1 MKSPTAA
8 GRPLKSGSGA
18 IQLHPGLSSLLRRR
32 QLRRVSRDGI
42 PFGASSAVRS
52 LRVLPSGL
60 DVELCYAVDI
70 AASRHCP
77 LVAVLPLP
85 LPAAPMAM
93 AAAATI
99 SAIAAAERVRARTAV
114 VSPRLAGRQVYEDLL
129 VGREQLSVL
138 VPRTMAGEG
147 CGENTVV
154 TAHDCAQLLSLESL
168 DALTGLVLDLS
179 AVSLGDLDRVLRHL
193 RHRSARRPL
202 RLLAI
207 TASPLDPAVGMIR
220 QANGLVYAVDQAALA
235 GQASV
240 TPEPG
245 PGDGLPL
252 VCGAGDL
259 VRAAGAPLELHDCG
273 DVALDNA
280 VSSLWAAT
288 ANLSR
293 KRGTAGNTAQV
304 GDLRWAW
311 AVTSS
316 FTQLATS
323 AARADYHADRR
334 PWAPPSLLEAPQ
346 RARDLAVRENEA
358 LWLRWAEAADA
369 AVAASSREHKAAVIA
384 QVAAELAAE
393 DRPVL
398 VLARNR
404 VAAAA
409 LRSALLENPVAPA
422 EVSVASMRDFA
433 ASRLRIAGDA
443 LVVIPGPLPRP
454 YAGWLAVP
462 PSRGLLMLAAGPLQ
476 TLRAARQVIDARSA
490 LGQAR
495 ISTMASS
502 LVPDV
507 VWTPPN
513 LHIEMPPPGETL
525 AVITGVGTHMPFEA
539 LGGQWDDR
547 ARRSLEAR
555 ALQADPAGLPGN
567 AAEDAPL
574 WTPFR
579 DDALAA
585 LERCAGLPAG
595 AADQIL
601 ENDADG
607 SAGTG
612 GGVSVTSSWIP
623 VPVVPLTLRPLDG
636 GDEFVLLQP
645 PGETLT
651 RRDGLQV
658 KAVAARS
665 LRPGDLVAL
674 VDGQARQ
681 DLFGHIVDT
690 LEESPD
696 WGLQVALARFWHKC
710 VRRIPG
716 SGLTYEEIRWRS
728 GVSVQAKTIGTW
740 ARGQA
745 ECPLDP
751 EDVRRLAGFLEDD
764 DVLSRADAVAAALR
778 ALWQLHRKAGR
789 WLSARLA
796 DASRAGLGDDAI
808 RGRARDEVLDPALG
822 LRASDLLGA
831 IRLCRVTATGTTCSA
846 PAGATGSPLSPTQAA
861 ALCVPLADAADRPAL
876 PGPGRPPETV
886 ADGIAAVTGISARA
900 EAQSGCVSPPGTTV
914 SSKHEKPAPQLPIT
928 SSGAGEDLRTCPRPP
943 GQPHTEER
951 SSSCDE

>member
-1 MKSPTAA
+1 MESSTAA
-8 GRPLKSGSGA
+8 RRPLKSGPGVSR
-18 IQLHPGLSSLLRRR
+18 LRPGLSSLLERQ

-42 PFGASSAVRS
+42 QLGMSGAARS

-60 DVELCYAVDI
+60 DVELCYAVDT
-70 AASRHCP
+70 AASRHRP

-114 VSPRLAGRQVYEDLL
+114 VSPRLAGRQMYDDLL
-129 VGREQLSVL
+129 VDREQLSVL
-138 VPRTMAGEG
+138 IPRTMAGEG
-147 CGENTVV
+147 VGDNTVV

-168 DALTGLVLDLS
+168 DTLTGLVLDLS
-179 AVSLGDLDRVLRHL
+179 AVGPGDLDRVLRHL

-202 RLLAI
+202 LLLAI

-252 VCGAGDL
+252 VCSAADL
-259 VRAAGAPLELHDCG
+259 MLAAGSSLELHDCG
-273 DVALDNA
+273 DAPLDNA

-293 KRGTAGNTAQV
+293 KAGAAGDAAQAGN
-304 GDLRWAW
+304 LRWAW

-384 QVAAELAAE
+384 QAAAELAAD

-398 VLARNR
+398 VLTRNR

-409 LRSALLENPVAPA
+409 LRAALLENPVAPA

-433 ASRLRIAGDA
+433 AGRLRIERAA
-443 LVVIPGPLPRP
+443 LVVIPGPVPRP

-462 PSRGLLMLAAGPLQ
+462 PARGLLLLTAGPHQ
-476 TLRAARQVIDARSA
+476 TLRAARQVIDARNTLAVARSGA
-490 LGQAR
+490 LASGLVADGARAPLAGQA
-495 ISTMASS
+495 AAQSS
-502 LVPDV
+502 
-507 VWTPPN
+507 
-513 LHIEMPPPGETL
+513 GETL
-525 AVITGVGTHMPFEA
+525 AVITASGTHMPFEA
-539 LGGQWDDR
+539 VSGQWDDR
-547 ARRSLEAR
+547 ARRDLEAR
-555 ALQADPAGLPGN
+555 ARKTDLVSLPGN
-567 AAEDAPL
+567 PADDDAGL
-574 WTPFR
+574 WTPFQ

-585 LERCAGLPAG
+585 LARCAGRLAG
-595 AADQIL
+595 AADEIL
-601 ENDADG
+601 EGDADG
-607 SAGTG
+607 SAVPGA
-612 GGVSVTSSWIP
+612 GVSMASSGAL
-623 VPVVPLTLRPLDG
+623 VPVIPLTLRPLDG

-645 PGETLT
+645 PDQTLT

-665 LRPGDLVAL
+665 LRPSDLVAL
-674 VDGQARQ
+674 IDGQARQ
-681 DLFGHIVDT
+681 DLFGHMVDT

-696 WGLQVALARFWHKC
+696 YGLPVALARYWYAC
-710 VRRIPG
+710 VRRIPR
-716 SGLTYEEIRWRS
+716 SGLNYEEIRRRS

-751 EDVRRLAGFLEDD
+751 EDVRRLARFLEDD

-778 ALWQLHRKAGR
+778 SLWQLHRKAGR

-796 DASRAGLGDDAI
+796 DASRAGLGDNAI
-808 RGRARDEVLDPALG
+808 RGRIRDEVLDPALG
-822 LRASDLLGA
+822 LRASDLLGT
-831 IRLCRVTATGTTCSA
+831 IRLCRVTAAGTTCAA
-846 PAGATGSPLSPTQAA
+846 PSGATGSPLPPAQAT
-861 ALCVPLADAADRPAL
+861 ALCSPLSSAAGGPAA
-876 PGPGRPPETV
+876 PRPGRPP
-886 ADGIAAVTGISARA
+886 GPR
-900 EAQSGCVSPPGTTV
+900 QP
-914 SSKHEKPAPQLPIT
+914 
-928 SSGAGEDLRTCPRPP
+928 PRPR
-943 GQPHTEER
+943 G
-951 SSSCDE
+951 SSRARRR

>member
-1 MKSPTAA
+1 V
-8 GRPLKSGSGA
+8 SG
-18 IQLHPGLSSLLRRR
+18 
-32 QLRRVSRDGI
+32 
-42 PFGASSAVRS
+42 AVRS

-60 DVELCYAVDI
+60 DVELCHAVDT

-93 AAAATI
+93 AAAATV
-99 SAIAAAERVRARTAV
+99 SAIAAAGRVHARTAV
-114 VSPRLAGRQVYEDLL
+114 VSPRLAGRQMYEALL
-129 VGREQLSVL
+129 VDREQLSAL

-147 CGENTVV
+147 GGENAVV
-154 TAHDCAQLLSLESL
+154 TAHDCAQLLSMESL

-179 AVSLGDLDRVLRHL
+179 AVGPGDLDRVLRHL

-202 RLLAI
+202 LLVAI

-240 TPEPG
+240 TPGPG

-259 VRAAGAPLELHDCG
+259 MRAAGASLELHDCG

-288 ANLSR
+288 ASQSR
-293 KRGTAGNTAQV
+293 KTGTAGNAV
-304 GDLRWAW
+304 LAGNLRWAW
-311 AVTSS
+311 AVTNS

-323 AARADYHADRR
+323 AARTDYHADRR

-369 AVAASSREHKAAVIA
+369 AVAASSREYKAEVIA

-393 DRPVL
+393 GRPVL
-398 VLARNR
+398 VLTRNR

-409 LRSALLENPVAPA
+409 LRSALLENPVAP

-433 ASRLRIAGDA
+433 ASRLRTTGDA
-443 LVVIPGPLPRP
+443 LVVIPGPLPRL

-462 PSRGLLMLAAGPLQ
+462 PSGGLLMLTAGPQQ
-476 TLRAARQVIDARSA
+476 TLRAARQAIDARNALAAARSSA
-490 LGQAR
+490 LASGLVATVTRAPQAGQA
-495 ISTMASS
+495 A
-502 LVPDV
+502 
-507 VWTPPN
+507 
-513 LHIEMPPPGETL
+513 PPGETL
-525 AVITGVGTHMPFEA
+525 AVITVAGTRMPFEA
-539 LGGQWDDR
+539 RSGQWDDR
-547 ARRSLEAR
+547 ARRNLEAR
-555 ALQADPAGLPGN
+555 ARQADPAGLPGN
-567 AAEDAPL
+567 AADDAGL

-585 LERCAGLPAG
+585 LERCSGRPTG

-601 ENDADG
+601 ESDADG

-612 GGVSVTSSWIP
+612 GGVSVTSSGAPI
-623 VPVVPLTLRPLDG
+623 PVVPLTLRPLDG

-645 PGETLT
+645 PTETLT

-674 VDGQARQ
+674 IDGQARQ
-681 DLFGHIVDT
+681 DLFGHVIDT

-696 WGLQVALARFWHKC
+696 WGLSVALARFWHEC
-710 VRRIPG
+710 VRRIPDT
-716 SGLTYEEIRWRS
+716 GLSYEEIRLRS

-751 EDVRRLAGFLEDD
+751 EDVRRLARLLEDD

-778 ALWQLHRKAGR
+778 ALWHLHQKAGR
-789 WLSARLA
+789 WLSSRLA
-796 DASRAGLGDDAI
+796 DASLAGLGDDAI
-808 RGRARDEVLDPALG
+808 RGRIRDEVLDPSLG
-822 LRASDLLGA
+822 LRASDLLGT
-831 IRLCRVTATGTTCSA
+831 IRLCCVTAVGTTCSA
-846 PAGATGSPLSPTQAA
+846 PADATGSPLPPAAAA
-861 ALCVPLADAADRPAL
+861 ALCSPLTSATDGPAAPRHVRPTAAA
-876 PGPGRPPETV
+876 PPERI
-886 ADGIAAVTGISARA
+886 ADGTTTVTGVPAGA
-900 EAQSGCVSPPGTTV
+900 EAPVWPSRLLAQSGCLSPSV
-914 SSKHEKPAPQLPIT
+914 LQ
-928 SSGAGEDLRTCPRPP
+928 
-943 GQPHTEER
+943 
-951 SSSCDE
+951 

>member
-1 MKSPTAA
+1 MKSSTAA
-8 GRPLKSGSGA
+8 PRPLKSGSTV
-18 IQLHPGLSSLLRRR
+18 IQLRPGLSSLLERRV
-32 QLRRVSRDGI
+32 LRRVSRDGI
-42 PFGASSAVRS
+42 PFGVSGAVRS

-60 DVELCYAVDI
+60 DVELCYAVDV

-99 SAIAAAERVRARTAV
+99 SAIAAAKRVRARTAV
-114 VSPRLAGRQVYEDLL
+114 VSPRLAGRQMYEDLL
-129 VGREQLSVL
+129 VDRERLSDL
-138 VPRTMAGEG
+138 VPRAMAGESG
-147 CGENTVV
+147 SGSTVV
-154 TAHDCAQLLSLESL
+154 TAHDCGQLLSLESL

-179 AVSLGDLDRVLRHL
+179 AASAGDLDRVLGHL

-202 RLLAI
+202 LLLAI
-207 TASPLDPAVGMIR
+207 TASPLDPAIGMIR
-220 QANGLVYAVDQAALA
+220 QANGLVYAVNQSVLAA
-235 GQASV
+235 QASA

-252 VCGAGDL
+252 ICGAGDL
-259 VRAAGAPLELHDCG
+259 MRAAGASLELHDCA

-280 VSSLWAAT
+280 VSVLWSAT
-288 ANLSR
+288 ANLS
-293 KRGTAGNTAQV
+293 KKAGAAGNAVQA
-304 GDLRWAW
+304 GNLRWAW

-323 AARADYHADRR
+323 AARADHHADRR

-346 RARDLAVRENEA
+346 RARDLAIRENEA
-358 LWLRWAEAADA
+358 LWLRWADAADA
-369 AVAASSREHKAAVIA
+369 AVTASGREHKAAVIA
-384 QVAAELAAE
+384 KVAAELTAG

-404 VAAAA
+404 IAAAA
-409 LRSALLENPVAPA
+409 LRQALLENPVAPQ
-422 EVSVASMRDFA
+422 EVTVASMRDFA
-433 ASRLRIAGDA
+433 ASRLRSAPDA

-462 PSRGLLMLAAGPLQ
+462 PASGLLMLTAGPHQ
-476 TLRAARQVIDARSA
+476 TLRAARQVIDARKSLAVARSSA
-490 LGQAR
+490 AASGLVAGVPLAPQAG
-495 ISTMASS
+495 STKLLA
-502 LVPDV
+502 
-507 VWTPPN
+507 
-513 LHIEMPPPGETL
+513 GETL
-525 AVITGVGTHMPFEA
+525 AVITAAGTHMPFEA
-539 LGGQWDDR
+539 SGGRWDDE
-547 ARRSLEAR
+547 ARRNLEAR
-555 ALQADPAGLPGN
+555 VLKTDPDCLPTDT
-567 AAEDAPL
+567 AEDSAL

-579 DDALAA
+579 EDALAA
-585 LERCAGLPAG
+585 LARCAGRPPG

-601 ENDADG
+601 ESDVDG
-607 SAGTG
+607 SAAAG
-612 GGVSVTSSWIP
+612 GGVSVTSSGAL

-636 GDEFVLLQP
+636 GSDFVLLQP

-651 RRDGLQV
+651 RRDGTQV

-681 DLFGHIVDT
+681 DLFGHVIDT

-696 WGLQVALARFWHKC
+696 WGMSVALARFWHEC
-710 VRRIPG
+710 VQRIPD
-716 SGLTYEEIRWRS
+716 SGLTYEEIRQQS

-745 ECPLDP
+745 ECPLNP
-751 EDVRRLAGFLEDD
+751 EDVRRLARLLEDD

-778 ALWQLHRKAGR
+778 SLWHMHQKAGR

-808 RGRARDEVLDPALG
+808 RGRIRDEILDPALG
-822 LRASDLLGA
+822 LRASDLLGT
-831 IRLCRVTATGTTCSA
+831 IRLCRVTAAGSTCTA
-846 PAGATGSPLSPTQAA
+846 PAGATGSPLPPDVAA
-861 ALCVPLADAADRPAL
+861 ALCSPLTSAAGMATT
-876 PGPGRPPETV
+876 PGPGHLPGRLQPRHQEGPP
-886 ADGIAAVTGISARA
+886 
-900 EAQSGCVSPPGTTV
+900 
-914 SSKHEKPAPQLPIT
+914 PAPQ
-928 SSGAGEDLRTCPRPP
+928 G
-943 GQPHTEER
+943 
-951 SSSCDE
+951 

>member
-1 MKSPTAA
+1 MNSLTAA
-8 GRPLKSGSGA
+8 RRPLKSEPGVYQSR
-18 IQLHPGLSSLLRRR
+18 PGLSSLLERRL
-32 QLRRVSRDGI
+32 LRRVSRDGI
-42 PFGASSAVRS
+42 PLGMSGAVRS

-60 DVELCYAVDI
+60 DVELCYAVDT

-99 SAIAAAERVRARTAV
+99 SAIATAGRVQARTAV
-114 VSPRLAGRQVYEDLL
+114 VSLRLAARQMYDDLL
-129 VGREQLSVL
+129 VDREQLSVL

-147 CGENTVV
+147 GGGNTVV
-154 TAHDCAQLLSLESL
+154 AAHDCAELLSLESL

-179 AVSLGDLDRVLRHL
+179 AVGPGDLDRVLGHL

-202 RLLAI
+202 LLLAI
-207 TASPLDPAVGMIR
+207 TASPLDPAVSMIR

-235 GQASV
+235 GQASI

-252 VCGAGDL
+252 VCSAGDL
-259 VRAAGAPLELHDCG
+259 MRAAGASLELHDCG
-273 DVALDNA
+273 DVALDSA
-280 VSSLWAAT
+280 VSSLWTAT
-288 ANLSR
+288 ANLS
-293 KRGTAGNTAQV
+293 KKTGAAGNAVQA
-304 GDLRWAW
+304 GNLRWAW

-358 LWLRWAEAADA
+358 LWLRWAEAADVT
-369 AVAASSREHKAAVIA
+369 VAASSREYKAAVIA
-384 QVAAELAAE
+384 QVAAELAVE
-393 DRPVL
+393 DRQVL
-398 VLARNR
+398 VLTRNR

-433 ASRLRIAGDA
+433 AGRPRIPGDA

-462 PSRGLLMLAAGPLQ
+462 PSRGLLMLTAGPHQ
-476 TLRAARQVIDARSA
+476 TLRAARQAIDARNA
-490 LGQAR
+490 LALARSGALASGLVAGSPRAPQAGAQP
-495 ISTMASS
+495 T
-502 LVPDV
+502 
-507 VWTPPN
+507 
-513 LHIEMPPPGETL
+513 GETL
-525 AVITGVGTHMPFEA
+525 AIITAAGTHVPFEA
-539 LGGQWDDR
+539 TGGQWDDR
-547 ARRSLEAR
+547 TRRDLEAR
-555 ALQADPAGLPGN
+555 ARQADPVGLPGN
-567 AAEDAPL
+567 AADDSAL

-585 LERCAGLPAG
+585 LERCAGRPSG

-601 ENDADG
+601 ESDADG

-612 GGVSVTSSWIP
+612 AGVSVTSSGAP

-636 GDEFVLLQP
+636 SGEFVLLQP
-645 PGETLT
+645 PCETLT
-651 RRDGLQV
+651 RRDGLRV
-658 KAVAARS
+658 KPVAARS

-674 VDGQARQ
+674 VNGQARQ
-681 DLFGHIVDT
+681 DLFGHMIDT

-696 WGLQVALARFWHKC
+696 WGLSVALARFWHDC
-710 VRRIPG
+710 VQRIPD
-716 SGLTYEEIRWRS
+716 SGLNYEEIRRRS

-751 EDVRRLAGFLEDD
+751 EDVRLLARFLGDD

-778 ALWQLHRKAGR
+778 ALWQLHQKAGR
-789 WLSARLA
+789 WLSSRLA

-808 RGRARDEVLDPALG
+808 RGRIRDEVLDLALG

-831 IRLCRVTATGTTCSA
+831 IRLCRVTAVGTTCCA
-846 PAGATGSPLSPTQAA
+846 PAGATGSPLPPTEAA
-861 ALCVPLADAADRPAL
+861 ALCLPLASAASRPAA
-876 PGPGRPPETV
+876 PEPGRPP
-886 ADGIAAVTGISARA
+886 GRR
-900 EAQSGCVSPPGTTV
+900 QP
-914 SSKHEKPAPQLPIT
+914 
-928 SSGAGEDLRTCPRPP
+928 PRPRGSWRTP
-943 GQPHTEER
+943 R
-951 SSSCDE
+951 R

>member
-1 MKSPTAA
+1 MKNSAA
-8 GRPLKSGSGA
+8 ACRPLKSGSSVN
-18 IQLHPGLSSLLRRR
+18 QLRPGLSSLLERRL
-32 QLRRVSRDGI
+32 LRRISPDGI
-42 PFGASSAVRS
+42 PFGMSGAVRS

-60 DVELCYAVDI
+60 DVELCYAVDT
-70 AASRHCP
+70 AASRHRP

-114 VSPRLAGRQVYEDLL
+114 VSPRLAARQMYDELL
-129 VGREQLSVL
+129 VDREQLSTL
-138 VPRTMAGEG
+138 VPRAMAGEDG
-147 CGENTVV
+147 GENTVV

-179 AVSLGDLDRVLRHL
+179 AVGPGDLDRVLRHL

-202 RLLAI
+202 LLLAI
-207 TASPLDPAVGMIR
+207 TASPLDSAVGVIR

-235 GQASV
+235 DQASV
-240 TPEPG
+240 TLEPG

-252 VCGAGDL
+252 VCSAGDL
-259 VRAAGAPLELHDCG
+259 MRAADASLELHDCG
-273 DVALDNA
+273 DVALDSA
-280 VSSLWAAT
+280 ISSLWTAT
-288 ANLSR
+288 ANLS
-293 KRGTAGNTAQV
+293 KKTGGAGNAVQAAN
-304 GDLRWAW
+304 LRWAW

-369 AVAASSREHKAAVIA
+369 AVTASSREHKAAVIA

-398 VLARNR
+398 VLTRNR

-409 LRSALLENPVAPA
+409 LRSALLENPAAPA

-462 PSRGLLMLAAGPLQ
+462 PSRGLLMLTAGPQQ
-476 TLRAARQVIDARSA
+476 TLRAARHAIDARNA
-490 LGQAR
+490 LALARSGALASGLVAGSLRAQQAG
-495 ISTMASS
+495 AQ
-502 LVPDV
+502 
-507 VWTPPN
+507 
-513 LHIEMPPPGETL
+513 PPGETL
-525 AVITGVGTHMPFEA
+525 AVITAASTHMPFEA
-539 LGGQWDDR
+539 TGGQWDDR
-547 ARRSLEAR
+547 VRRDLEAR
-555 ALQADPAGLPGN
+555 ARQADPAGLPGN
-567 AAEDAPL
+567 AADDATL

-585 LERCAGLPAG
+585 LERCAGRPPG
-595 AADQIL
+595 AAEQIL

-612 GGVSVTSSWIP
+612 GGVSLTSSGSP

-645 PGETLT
+645 PDETLT

-674 VDGQARQ
+674 VDGRARQ
-681 DLFGHIVDT
+681 DLFGHMIDT
-690 LEESPD
+690 LEESPG
-696 WGLQVALARFWHKC
+696 WGLSVALARFWHEC
-710 VRRIPG
+710 VRRIPD
-716 SGLTYEEIRWRS
+716 SGLNYEEIRRRS

-751 EDVRRLAGFLEDD
+751 EDVRRLASFLGDD

-778 ALWQLHRKAGR
+778 ALWQLHQRAGR
-789 WLSARLA
+789 WLSSRLA
-796 DASRAGLGDDAI
+796 EASHAGLDDDAI
-808 RGRARDEVLDPALG
+808 RGRIRDKVLDPALG
-822 LRASDLLGA
+822 LRASDLLGT
-831 IRLCRVTATGTTCSA
+831 IRLCRVIAAEATCCA
-846 PAGATGSPLSPTQAA
+846 PADATGSPLPPAEAA
-861 ALCVPLADAADRPAL
+861 ALCLPLASPAGRPTA
-876 PGPGRPPETV
+876 PKPGRPP
-886 ADGIAAVTGISARA
+886 GRR
-900 EAQSGCVSPPGTTV
+900 QP
-914 SSKHEKPAPQLPIT
+914 
-928 SSGAGEDLRTCPRPP
+928 PRPR
-943 GQPHTEER
+943 G
-951 SSSCDE
+951 SSRAPWR

>member
-1 MKSPTAA
+1 MESSTAA
-8 GRPLKSGSGA
+8 RRPLKSGSSVN
-18 IQLHPGLSSLLRRR
+18 QPRPGLSSLLERR

-42 PFGASSAVRS
+42 PFGMSGAVRS

-60 DVELCYAVDI
+60 DVELCYAVDT

-99 SAIAAAERVRARTAV
+99 SAIAAAGRVRARTAV
-114 VSPRLAGRQVYEDLL
+114 VSPRLAGRQMYDDLL
-129 VGREQLSVL
+129 VDREQLSVL
-138 VPRTMAGEG
+138 IPRTMAGEG
-147 CGENTVV
+147 VTENTVV

-179 AVSLGDLDRVLRHL
+179 AAGPGDLDRVLRHL

-202 RLLAI
+202 LLLAI
-207 TASPLDPAVGMIR
+207 TTSPLDPAVGMIR
-220 QANGLVYAVDQAALA
+220 QANGLVYAVDQAALS

-252 VCGAGDL
+252 VCGAADL
-259 VRAAGAPLELHDCG
+259 MQAAGASLELHDCG

-288 ANLSR
+288 ANLS
-293 KRGTAGNTAQV
+293 KKPGAAGNAVQA

-311 AVTSS
+311 AVASS

-346 RARDLAVRENEA
+346 RARDLAVRENDA

-369 AVAASSREHKAAVIA
+369 AVTASSREHKAAVIA
-384 QVAAELAAE
+384 QVAAELAA
-393 DRPVL
+393 DNRPVL

-433 ASRLRIAGDA
+433 ASRVRVAGDA
-443 LVVIPGPLPRP
+443 LVVIPGPIPRP

-462 PSRGLLMLAAGPLQ
+462 PSRGLLMLTAGPRQ
-476 TLRAARQVIDARSA
+476 TLRAARQVIDARNA
-490 LGQAR
+490 LAVAR
-495 ISTMASS
+495 GGALASG
-502 LVPDV
+502 LVADV
-507 VWTPPN
+507 LRAPQDGRAAAQ
-513 LHIEMPPPGETL
+513 PPGETL
-525 AVITGVGTHMPFEA
+525 AVITAAGTHMPFEA
-539 LGGQWDDR
+539 AGGQWDDQ
-547 ARRSLEAR
+547 ARRDLEAR
-555 ALQADPAGLPGN
+555 ALKADPASPPEN
-567 AAEDAPL
+567 ADDDAGL

-585 LERCAGLPAG
+585 LERCFGRPAG

-601 ENDADG
+601 ESDADG
-607 SAGTG
+607 GAGTG
-612 GGVSVTSSWIP
+612 ADASVTSSGAT

-665 LRPGDLVAL
+665 LRPDDLVAL
-674 VDGQARQ
+674 IDGQARQ
-681 DLFGHIVDT
+681 DLFGHMVDT

-696 WGLQVALARFWHKC
+696 YGFPLALARYWHEC
-710 VRRIPG
+710 VRRIPD
-716 SGLTYEEIRWRS
+716 SGLSYEEIRQQS

-751 EDVRRLAGFLEDD
+751 EDVRRLARFLEDD

-778 ALWQLHRKAGR
+778 SLWQLHRKAGR

-796 DASRAGLGDDAI
+796 EASRAGLGDDAI
-808 RGRARDEVLDPALG
+808 RGRIRDEVLDPALG
-822 LRASDLLGA
+822 LRASDLLGT
-831 IRLCRVTATGTTCSA
+831 IRLCRVTAAGTTCSA
-846 PAGATGSPLSPTQAA
+846 PAGATGSPLPPAEAA
-861 ALCVPLADAADRPAL
+861 ALCSPLTSAADGPTVPR
-876 PGPGRPPETV
+876 PGRPQP
-886 ADGIAAVTGISARA
+886 
-900 EAQSGCVSPPGTTV
+900 
-914 SSKHEKPAPQLPIT
+914 
-928 SSGAGEDLRTCPRPP
+928 PRPS
-943 GQPHTEER
+943 G
-951 SSSCDE
+951 SSRAPRR